1 MTQRPSDPQVA
12 FGPQAV
18 RPAEVVAGDVL
29 SWLLDQSHELAPAD
43 LADALDRAFVQ
54 VGAVSSRL
62 FLSDHDQMSLNPLV
76 ADADGDGAATS
87 FRIDGTVAGRAFALE
102 TTCVVPVG
110 DGVRL
115 WVPVLNGTAR
125 LGVVAVDFPTAP
137 DAALIRR
144 VETVAALAA
153 QLIET
158 KDSYTDLIEL
168 GRRGREM
175 SLAAELQRRNLPPV
189 ALVTPYA
196 VVSGILEPAYDV
208 AGDTFDYALNADA
221 LHVAVID
228 SVGHDLGSS
237 VISHLVHG
245 SLRNSRRNGHDLPD
259 TYARADQ
266 AVTSVFRELTFATAA
281 FGRLDLASGA
291 FRWVSAGHPPP
302 LVVRGRKVV
311 NEAVTVPSLPIGLG
325 GPPATVN
332 EVALDPGDMVLL
344 YTDGVV
350 EGGARGSERFGL
362 ARLIDLLARNLLAEL
377 PPAETLR
384 RLARAVLDH
393 SAHELRDDLT
403 MVLVEYR
410 GPPG

>member
-1 MTQRPSDPQVA
+1 MTQPHPDPQSRSGPWVA
-12 FGPQAV
+12 RASGA
-18 RPAEVVAGDVL
+18 PALDVL
-29 SWLLDQSHELAPAD
+29 SWLLDEAHELAPAD
-43 LADALDRAFVQ
+43 LGELLEAAFVQ
-54 VGAVSSRL
+54 VGALSARL
-62 FLSDHDQMSLNPLV
+62 YLSDHDQMALNPL
-76 ADADGDGAATS
+76 ADGEGTS
-87 FRIDGTVAGRAFALE
+87 FRIDGTIAGRAFALE
-102 TTCVVPVG
+102 TTCAVPAG
-110 DGVRL
+110 DTVRL

-125 LGVVAVDFPTAP
+125 LGVMAVDFATAP
-137 DAALIRR
+137 DAALVRK

-158 KDSYTDLIEL
+158 KDSYTDIIEV

-189 ALVTPYA
+189 ALVTPHA

-245 SLRNSRRNGHDLPD
+245 SLRNSRRNGDDLPG

-281 FGRLDLASGA
+281 FGRLDLTSGT
-291 FRWVSAGHPPP
+291 FHWVSAGHPPP
-302 LVVRGRKVV
+302 LVVRARKVV
-311 NEAVTVPSLPIGLG
+311 HEAATVPSLPIGLG
-325 GPPATVN
+325 GPGATVN
-332 EVALDPGDMVLL
+332 EVTLDPGDMLLL

-362 ARLIDLLARNLLAEL
+362 DRLIDLLARNLLAEL

-403 MVLVEYR
+403 LVLVEYR
-410 GPPG
+410 SPPG